1 MAKQNEMSIE
11 ILDGGVIK
19 IETDLISDPALH
31 TEAENFLK
39 AVEKDAGNA
48 FTVKANKK
56 GKVHTH
62 VHSDGSV
69 HSHAH

>member
-1 MAKQNEMSIE
+1 MAKQNELSIE

-39 AVEKDAGNA
+39 AVERDAGNTFA
-48 FTVKANKK
+48 VKAAKK

-62 VHSDGSV
+62 THADGTT
-69 HSHAH
+69 HTHAH